1 MKISM
6 IQAIQRS
13 ANPFGKHAKNI
24 YYVMCINKFWN
35 FALSLE
41 VKFCMF
47 KVKMVKI
54 LNPRYKN
61 RNDILELKYEHSIL
75 DIIVNKHIGLFLV

>member
-24 YYVMCINKFWN
+24 YYVMYINKFWN
-35 FALSLE
+35 FCFVSKSILRENLKIVEAHWKL
-41 VKFCMF
+41 FMF
-47 KVKMVKI
+47 K
-54 LNPRYKN
+54 
-61 RNDILELKYEHSIL
+61 LK
-75 DIIVNKHIGLFLV
+75 K